1 MVSEYMIELM
11 KKRITILGLIFIVFL
26 CIQPTNAFG
35 ISNCLYRGTIQNG
48 STANYP
54 MELFLTWGEPSRN
67 LSVVVTE
74 RTGETMTGSAV
85 SWITVDKPTLTLTN
99 PDNILFDKTWRYVI
113 GTKVPEKATIR
124 VPAGTA
130 PGIYKAKI
138 FYQVMGINGMV
149 QWGIDAPV
157 TVTVT

>member
-1 MVSEYMIELM
+1 M
-11 KKRITILGLIFIVFL
+11 KKTILVLMGLALIVLL
-26 CIQPTNAFG
+26 CAPSVSAFG

-48 STANYP
+48 SSVNYP
-54 MELFLTWGEPSRN
+54 MELYLTWGEPSRN
-67 LSVVVTE
+67 LSVVVME

-85 SWITVDKPTLTLTN
+85 SWITVDKPTVTLRN

-113 GTKVPEKATIR
+113 GTKVPETATIT
-124 VPAGTA
+124 VPAGTP

-157 TVTVT
+157 TITVK